1 VTSAATA
8 TSSRRPFWA
17 SAAKDLFAALIVSLA
32 AVSAYVSAGTLLFQG
47 PLQVHLPLAIGA
59 ALLGGAGL
67 SLWMAAR
74 GSMPLASVGPAP
86 STVPVLAALTAA
98 VAAECSPAAAL
109 PTALAALAITALLIG
124 LAWWLMGRQRWGDVV
139 RYIPYPVVGGFIASA
154 GWLSLAGGM
163 GVAAGQPLD
172 VWRAWSWLSAQ
183 GDGRLVC
190 GLLIG
195 IILWR
200 TTLRLRHPL
209 ALPAAIVASG
219 LALLALLWAAGI
231 DASMA
236 QQRGWLPAP
245 LLRALPAWPGQPEL
259 LGAVQWGVL
268 AHQAGLMLSALI
280 VATISLLLS
289 QTSLEVAWAS
299 RADINRD
306 LRSFGQANIALG
318 LVGGLTG
325 GLSVSRSVLNRASG
339 AVGRGSGYALAL
351 ICVLMLIWGGP
362 VLSLLPRPLLG
373 GLLISQG
380 LEILKAWLADA
391 RKRLSPADLATV
403 WSMVVVT
410 ALFGFLAAV
419 CLGVLACCVSFAVAS
434 ARLAPL
440 RRVVSRAQWP
450 TRVERA
456 PAELALLR
464 EGGERA
470 LIVELQGVLFFG
482 SAIQLSRQIEA
493 LLLADPPPA
502 RLLLD
507 FQHVRSLD
515 SSAAQTLA
523 RLYDHARQLGVGLE
537 LSQLRAELRRALE
550 LAGALRGGRLPVHDS
565 IDAAVSAWDDAVL
578 AQAGLAPLP
587 LERWLA
593 QALPSADLLMPLLD
607 YFEPLMLAPGET
619 LFAQG
624 EDSDAMYLVQSG
636 RLSAMLEAEEGWR
649 TVRTIHAGGSIGEMG
664 LFRGTARSA
673 HVQAEQASS
682 LLRLRRER
690 LRAMERE
697 HPALAAAVYRL
708 FVQQLAD
715 RLDQSTMQ
723 LAALAR

>member
-1 VTSAATA
+1 V
-8 TSSRRPFWA
+8 
-17 SAAKDLFAALIVSLA
+17 
-32 AVSAYVSAGTLLFQG
+32 Q
-47 PLQVHLPLAIGA
+47 
-59 ALLGGAGL
+59 
-67 SLWMAAR
+67 
-74 GSMPLASVGPAP
+74 
-86 STVPVLAALTAA
+86 
-98 VAAECSPAAAL
+98 
-109 PTALAALAITALLIG
+109 
-124 LAWWLMGRQRWGDVV
+124 
-139 RYIPYPVVGGFIASA
+139 
-154 GWLSLAGGM
+154 
-163 GVAAGQPLD
+163 
-172 VWRAWSWLSAQ
+172 WRA
-183 GDGRLVC
+183 
-190 GLLIG
+190 
-195 IILWR
+195 
-200 TTLRLRHPL
+200 
-209 ALPAAIVASG
+209 
-219 LALLALLWAAGI
+219 
-231 DASMA
+231 
-236 QQRGWLPAP
+236 
-245 LLRALPAWPGQPEL
+245 
-259 LGAVQWGVL
+259 L

-464 EGGERA
+464 EAGERA

-682 LLRLRRER
+682 LLRGRCARWSANTPRWPQRCTAFLYSNWLTGSISRPCSWRRWRASSGLSLVQPGRCDGGAEAGAIAEIDIQASQR
-690 LRAMERE
+690 LKVTRILQATCIHHVEA
-697 HPALAAAVYRL
+697 HACG
-708 FVQQLAD
+708 
-715 RLDQSTMQ
+715 
-723 LAALAR
+723 